1 MATSLSSAFYL
12 DLGFTKTQL
21 ASTVKVASLWSSIA
35 GGIIGGVWMLK
46 LGIRRALWIF
56 GWFQLLTILGFAYL
70 AWDSTVL
77 PFRSEFPNLSGEAIA
92 LQEGLTPNLLL
103 LFGVVSAEY
112 LGVGLGTAAFVAF
125 IASHTNK
132 RFSAAQ
138 FALLTSISGLPR
150 TLASSTSGWIV
161 EGIGYTGFFLCCTML
176 AIPGMVLL
184 FWMPESQLTEEKE
197 PSEST
202 RETN

>member
-35 GGIIGGVWMLK
+35 GGVIGGIWMLK
-46 LGIRRALWIF
+46 LGIKRALWIF
-56 GWFQLLTILGFAYL
+56 GWFQLLTILGFAFL

-77 PFRSEFPNLSGEAIA
+77 PLRAQFPNLSGEAIV
-92 LQEGLTPNLLL
+92 LQEGLSPNLLL

-138 FALLTSISGLPR
+138 LLS
-150 TLASSTSGWIV
+150 
-161 EGIGYTGFFLCCTML
+161 
-176 AIPGMVLL
+176 
-184 FWMPESQLTEEKE
+184 
-197 PSEST
+197 
-202 RETN
+202 

>member
-1 MATSLSSAFYL
+1 
-12 DLGFTKTQL
+12 
-21 ASTVKVASLWSSIA
+21 
-35 GGIIGGVWMLK
+35 MLK

-77 PFRSEFPNLSGEAIA
+77 PFRAQFPGMSGEAIA
-92 LQEGLTPNLLL
+92 LQESLTPNLLL

-161 EGIGYTGFFLCCTML
+161 EAIGYTGFFLCCTVL

-184 FWMPESQLTEEKE
+184 FWMPESQLTEQN
-197 PSEST
+197 EST
-202 RETN
+202 ETTIEKG